1 MWAWGIANL
10 WIVRIFTQAQSVFV
24 RMGAAESVP
33 DTGEGGGGH
42 QPYRALVS
50 IGRRRPAA
58 VLAALEKVSGIE
70 ILASV
75 SGMVRSLQAV
85 DELRP
90 DLVVLSVDGYL
101 DGGLRLLHR
110 LRDPGRHAS
119 DVVLVTERPD
129 AALIRSAA
137 RYGVLTCLVPPFDE
151 DAVSAR
157 ANGWLS
163 RWRRMTRLP
172 AHGPLD
178 QDGVDEILPSAA
190 GARSPSTSGSTR
202 DRVSAVLRQQQR
214 SMSVSDI
221 ARRCR
226 LSTVAT
232 SRYLRQLIEGGE
244 VVMSLRHGRV
254 GRPRH
259 HYQWKYT
266 VEEGKDLPR

>member
-1 MWAWGIANL
+1 
-10 WIVRIFTQAQSVFV
+10 
-24 RMGAAESVP
+24 MGPAESAP
-33 DTGEGGGGH
+33 DAGEGGAGQ

-50 IGRRRPAA
+50 VGRRRPAA
-58 VLAALEKVSGIE
+58 VVAALENVRGIE

-75 SGMVRSLQAV
+75 SGMFRSLQAV

-119 DVVLVTERPD
+119 DIVLVTERPE

-137 RYGVLTCLVPPFDE
+137 KYGVLSCLVPPFEE

-157 ANGWLS
+157 ANGWLN

-178 QDGVDEILPSAA
+178 QDGVDQIFPPKV
-190 GARSPSTSGSTR
+190 GAHGPSPSGGTR
-202 DRVSAVLRQQQR
+202 DRVSAILREQR
-214 SMSVSDI
+214 RGMSVSDI

-232 SRYLRQLIEGGE
+232 SRYLRQLVDSGE
-244 VVMSLRHGRV
+244 VVMSLRYGQV

-259 HYQWKYT
+259 HYRWKSPAD
-266 VEEGKDLPR
+266 EDKGMG